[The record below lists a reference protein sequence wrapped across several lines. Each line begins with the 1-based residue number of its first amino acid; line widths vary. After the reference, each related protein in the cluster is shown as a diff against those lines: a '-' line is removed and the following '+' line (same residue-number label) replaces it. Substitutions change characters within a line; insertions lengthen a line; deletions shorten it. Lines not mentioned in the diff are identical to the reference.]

1 MPIYFHPTRSSPF
14 LPHTHSLT
22 HTPTLSHLPHLSLGL
37 RAPNRLKS
45 AGQVSDSPFGHVGL
59 GGSTAFCDPETNT
72 SIAITVNR
80 LQLDKEV
87 AERITDAI
95 TDALQIGQ
103 FDLM

>member
-1 MPIYFHPTRSSPF
+1 MGDEGPDRHCLCGGRDGGGD
-14 LPHTHSLT
+14 LVRMEQCH
-22 HTPTLSHLPHLSLGL
+22 
-37 RAPNRLKS
+37 
-45 AGQVSDSPFGHVGL
+45 VVGL